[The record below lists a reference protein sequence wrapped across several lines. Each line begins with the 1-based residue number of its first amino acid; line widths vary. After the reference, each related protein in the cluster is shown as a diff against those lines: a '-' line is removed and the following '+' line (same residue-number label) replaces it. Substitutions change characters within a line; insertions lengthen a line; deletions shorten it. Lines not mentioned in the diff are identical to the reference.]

1 MELKLKRSALEERLS
16 ELNNALCGEKEPK
29 AIRDYKKSIRNIKRL
44 LNDCPEPPKK
54 DYQVKTKFVF
64 EGTFTVKAE
73 SKQQAREFVEK
84 HCGLTIGRDIHSTLP
99 SDEIDWTF
107 DVHPKKI
114 VR

>member
-1 MELKLKRSALEERLS
+1 MEVKIKHSALEQRFADLQRIIDTS
-16 ELNNALCGEKEPK
+16 EEPEEIKACKK
-29 AIRDYKKSIRNIKRL
+29 AIRNVKRL
-44 LNDCPEPPKK
+44 LKNSPEPPKK